1 MDEDIREE
9 KRVDGPAAAESLDES
24 GQAERLD
31 ESGQAERQLDR
42 RTFIRL
48 SALAGAAGVVAS
60 GCSGAGEPGGSAGY
74 GGVGGSADPGGSGGD
89 PEALAAGLE
98 ENVYTRLL
106 GVRPHIGAHSHL
118 SSMGGSRMPPEV
130 MEAMAEANRFF
141 VDMKDLHEA
150 AGRRIAEIVGAED
163 ALVSSGAFAALLVGA
178 AGVLTGTD
186 EERME
191 ALPRPDWPKV
201 ECLFQTAH
209 RFFYDK
215 VFQYAGMTLVEAD
228 TRQAFEEAI
237 TDRTAMLVGLSFVE
251 RQNSGRPPFP
261 AKYRQPTPPETLMP
275 EEIIEIGRRKG
286 VPVMI
291 DMASD
296 VHPISNFRRYIEA
309 GADLVIVSGGK
320 ALRGPNSSGILAGRK
335 DLIEAA
341 RMQNAPNNGIGRGLK
356 VGKEEIIGL
365 IAAVERYIALDPD
378 AMVAAWNGKARWI
391 ADQLQDI
398 PGLEANY
405 EINTA
410 DYADVELIWDQETI
424 PLSRADVDK
433 ALKEGSPSIIY
444 YGEGICTKQ
453 FEDGEE
459 VLVANRLRELFT
471 TGS

>member
-1 MDEDIREE
+1 MDEEIREE
-9 KRVDGPAAAESLDES
+9 KRVEDAGTDEDAGDATRVVGS
-24 GQAERLD
+24 EPAER
-31 ESGQAERQLDR
+31 RLDR
-42 RTFIRL
+42 RAFIKL
-48 SALAGAAGVVAS
+48 SALAGAAGAAGAVAS
-60 GCSGAGEPGGSAGY
+60 GCSGAGETGGPGESARG
-74 GGVGGSADPGGSGGD
+74 ADGPEGLGGD

-98 ENVYTRLL
+98 DNVYTRLL
-106 GVRPHIGAHSHL
+106 GVRPHIGAHSYL

-130 MEAMAEANRFF
+130 MDAMAEANRFF
-141 VDMKDLHEA
+141 VTMRDLHEA

-163 ALVSSGAFAALLVGA
+163 ALISSGAFAALLVGA

-186 EERME
+186 EERMA
-191 ALPRPDWPKV
+191 ALPRPTWPKV

-209 RFFYDK
+209 RFFYDR

-228 TRQAFEEAI
+228 TRQAYEEAI
-237 TDRTAMLVGLSFVE
+237 TDRTALLVGLSFVE
-251 RQNSGRPPFP
+251 LQNTGRPPFP
-261 AKYRQPTPPETLMP
+261 AKYREPTPPETLMP
-275 EEIIEIGRRKG
+275 EEIIEIGNRKG

-296 VHPISNFRRYIEA
+296 VRPISNFRRYIEA

-341 RMQNAPNNGIGRGLK
+341 RMQNAPSNGIGRGLK

-365 IAAVERYIALDPD
+365 IAAVERYIALDED
-378 AMVAAWNGKARWI
+378 AMFAEWNSKAQWI
-391 ADQLQDI
+391 TDQLQDI

-410 DYADVELIWDQETI
+410 DYAEVELIWDQDVI
-424 PLSRADVDK
+424 PLSRADVNK
-433 ALKEGSPSIIY
+433 ALKEGSPSLIF
-444 YGEGICTKQ
+444 YGVSVSTNQ
-453 FEDGEE
+453 LANGEE
-459 VLVANRLRELFT
+459 VLIANRLRELFT

>member
-1 MDEDIREE
+1 MDEDIRED
-9 KRVDGPAAAESLDES
+9 KRVDDVGPDEEAGEATRVEGS
-24 GQAERLD
+24 EQAEGR
-31 ESGQAERQLDR
+31 LDR
-42 RTFIRL
+42 RTFIKL
-48 SALAGAAGVVAS
+48 SALAGAAGAVAS
-60 GCSGAGEPGGSAGY
+60 GCSGAGETGGPGESAG
-74 GGVGGSADPGGSGGD
+74 GADGPEGLGGD

-98 ENVYTRLL
+98 DNVYTRLL
-106 GVRPHIGAHSHL
+106 GVRPHIGAHSYL

-130 MEAMAEANRFF
+130 MDAMAEANRFF
-141 VDMKDLHEA
+141 VTMKDLHEA

-163 ALVSSGAFAALLVGA
+163 ALISSGAFAALLVGA

-186 EERME
+186 PDRMA
-191 ALPRPDWPKV
+191 ALPRPTWPKV

-209 RFFYDK
+209 RFFYDR

-228 TRQAFEEAI
+228 TRQAYEEAI
-237 TDRTAMLVGLSFVE
+237 TDRTALLVGLSFVE
-251 RQNSGRPPFP
+251 LQNMSRPPIP

-275 EEIIEIGRRKG
+275 EEIIEIGNRKG

-296 VHPISNFRRYIEA
+296 VRPISNFRRYIEA

-341 RMQNAPNNGIGRGLK
+341 RMQNAPSNGIGRGLK

-365 IAAVERYIALDPD
+365 IAAVERYIALDED
-378 AMVAAWNGKARWI
+378 AMFAEWNSKARWI
-391 ADQLQDI
+391 TDQLQEI

-410 DYADVELIWDQETI
+410 DYAEVELIWDQDVI
-424 PLSRADVDK
+424 PLSRADVNK
-433 ALKEGSPSIIY
+433 ALKEGSPSLIF
-444 YGEGICTKQ
+444 YGVTVSTNQ
-453 FEDGEE
+453 LANGEE
-459 VLVANRLRELFT
+459 VLIANRLRELFT

>member
-1 MDEDIREE
+1 MDEHITVEN
-9 KRVDGPAAAESLDES
+9 
-24 GQAERLD
+24 
-31 ESGQAERQLDR
+31 DR
-42 RTFIRL
+42 IDMVENDRFDVETGSPRFNRRGFLKIG
-48 SALAGAAGVVAS
+48 ALAGVAGVAAAN
-60 GCSGAGEPGGSAGY
+60 CSGL
-74 GGVGGSADPGGSGGD
+74 DGSGSDAGGDESAATGVSSD
-89 PEALAAGLE
+89 PEAVAADLQQ
-98 ENVYTRLL
+98 NVYTRML

-130 MEAMAEANRFF
+130 MEAMTEANRFF
-141 VDMKDLHEA
+141 VDMEDLHVA
-150 AGRRIAEIVGAED
+150 AGRRLAEIAGAED

-186 EERME
+186 EERM
-191 ALPRPDWPKV
+191 AVLPRPTWPKV
-201 ECLFQTAH
+201 ECLFQTPH

-228 TRQAFEEAI
+228 TRQAYEEAI
-237 TDRTAMLVGLSFVE
+237 SDRTALLVGLSFIE
-251 RQNSGRPPFP
+251 HQNTGRPPFP

-275 EEIIEIGRRKG
+275 EEIIEIGKRKG

-296 VHPISNFRRYIEA
+296 VRPIRNLKRYIEM

-320 ALRGPNSSGILAGRK
+320 ALRGPNSSGILAGRG

-365 IAAVERYIALDPD
+365 IAAVERFVEIDED
-378 AMVAAWNGKARWI
+378 AMIAGWNQKAQWL

-398 PGLEANY
+398 SGLEASY

-410 DYADVELIWDQETI
+410 GYADVELIWDQEVI
-424 PLSRADVDK
+424 PLSREDVDS
-433 ALKEGSPSIIY
+433 ALKDGTPSIIY

-471 TGS
+471 QGS

>member
-1 MDEDIREE
+1 MNEQTQIIKEGIDVETSS
-9 KRVDGPAAAESLDES
+9 P
-24 GQAERLD
+24 RLN
-31 ESGQAERQLDR
+31 R
-42 RTFIRL
+42 RGFLKIG
-48 SALAGAAGVVAS
+48 ALAGVAGVAAAHC
-60 GCSGAGEPGGSAGY
+60 GDIGGPGS
-74 GGVGGSADPGGSGGD
+74 GSGGGEGAVEGAGAYSD
-89 PEALAAGLE
+89 PEVVAAELR

-130 MEAMAEANRFF
+130 MEAMTDANRFF
-141 VDMKDLHEA
+141 VDMDDLHVA
-150 AGRRIAEIVGAED
+150 AGRRLAEIAGAED

-186 EERME
+186 PDRMA
-191 ALPRPDWPKV
+191 ALPRPTWPKV
-201 ECLFQTAH
+201 ECLFQTPH
-209 RFFYDK
+209 RFFYDR

-228 TRQAFEEAI
+228 TRHAYEMAI
-237 TDRTAMLVGLSFVE
+237 TDRTALLVGLSFIE
-251 RQNSGRPPFP
+251 HQNTGRPPFP

-275 EEIIEIGRRKG
+275 EEIIEIGKRKG

-296 VHPISNFRRYIEA
+296 VRPIKNLKRYIEM
-309 GADLVIVSGGK
+309 GADLVVVSGGK
-320 ALRGPNSSGILAGRK
+320 ALRGPNSSGILAGRG
-335 DLIEAA
+335 DLIQAA

-365 IAAVERYIALDPD
+365 IAAVELFTEIDEDEMIAD
-378 AMVAAWNGKARWI
+378 WNRKARWL
-391 ADQLQDI
+391 ADQLQHI
-398 PGLEANY
+398 PGLEAGY

-410 DYADVELIWDQETI
+410 GYADVELIWDQEVI
-424 PLSRADVDK
+424 PLSREDVDK
-433 ALKEGSPSIIY
+433 ALKDGSPSIIY

-453 FEDGEE
+453 FENGEE